1 MSHMKTFLVGG
12 AVRDHV
18 LGKTVVDR
26 DYVVIGGSV
35 EQMLALGYEQVGMG
49 FPVFLH
55 PATREEYALAR
66 REKKVGAGYTGFEF
80 ETSKDVTLYEDLER
94 RDLTVNSMA
103 MDDDGTIVDP
113 FNGQRDLKD
122 KVLRHTSVAFGEDPL
137 RVVRLARFYA
147 RYDGFTVAD
156 ETMILAAE
164 MIARGDLNELP
175 HERFWRELD
184 KAFADKHPEKFFEL
198 LFELGAFEGV
208 QFFRDLFGGNVSGA
222 RLSSYMELAKAVR
235 RTLPTTEFMVDVFS
249 AWVTPDDTTDFFNT
263 ARAGNLYVGL
273 REFNRLGG
281 PPTGMEVVAFLTKCR
296 AWGMSTMADDIVVAL
311 TVHESATGQGPVYLP
326 AWKLK
331 ACIEAGRSV
340 TSAPYTH
347 LEGKAIGQAMQAERV
362 SRISSLLR

>member
-1 MSHMKTFLVGG
+1 MSHMKTYLVGG
-12 AVRDHV
+12 AVRDAL
-18 LGKTVVDR
+18 LGKEVKDR
-26 DYVVIGGSV
+26 DYVVIAGTA
-35 EQMLALGYEQVGMG
+35 EQLLALGFEQVGMG

-55 PATREEYALAR
+55 PETGEEYALAR

-80 ETSKDVTLYEDLER
+80 ETSKDVLLVEDLER
-94 RDLTVNSMA
+94 RDLTINSMA
-103 MDDDGTIVDP
+103 MDDDGTVVDP
-113 FNGQRDLKD
+113 FGGRRDLKD
-122 KVLRHTSVAFGEDPL
+122 KVLRHTSDAFGEDPL

-147 RYDGFTVAD
+147 RYDGFSVAD
-156 ETMILAAE
+156 ETMMLAAE

-175 HERFWRELD
+175 HERFWRELE
-184 KAFADKHPEKFFEL
+184 KAFADPKPEKFFEL

-235 RTLPTTEFMVDVFS
+235 RTLPSTEFMVDVFS
-249 AWVTPDDTTDFFNT
+249 AWVVPEDTKDFFNT

-281 PPTGMEVVAFLTKCR
+281 PPTGVEVVHFLTKCR
-296 AWGMSTMADDIVVAL
+296 AWGMGTMADDIVAAL
-311 TVHESATGQGPVYLP
+311 AVHESATGQGPFYLP

-340 TSAPYTH
+340 KSEPYAH
-347 LEGKAIGQAMQAERV
+347 LEGKAIGQAMAAERAV
-362 SRISSLLR
+362 RIGSLLR